1 MKDVNPGL
9 KSRVSS
15 AKFLWVKATYLG
27 IIESKILQRF
37 LDALRRKVSDWMM
50 HSRGGLS
57 KVVGIQARNRG
68 PTNTSSWVRGVNNGS
83 KKAAEFLFD

>member
-15 AKFLWVKATYLG
+15 AEFLRVKATYLS

-57 KVVGIQARNRG
+57 RVVGIQARDRG